1 MHEDTS
7 TPAVLGALRIT
18 LHVSFAALLLL
29 GVGRAVLET
38 HTSGAGLRPLVLPL
52 GLAVLLAVVYLV
64 GTVAE
69 NRVARRQ
76 AVWDPRPL
84 AVPWLMVITV
94 LWGTLTLLSPDFSW
108 VVFPLFFV
116 YLVLLPRVVALVC
129 IVVLTVVVI
138 VAQFLHTGPEGFSA
152 AMVVGPVV
160 GALFAVVVG
169 HGYRRLYRDAQRH
182 RRVIRELEAARSELA
197 HREHEAGRSAER
209 ERLSREIHDTLA
221 QGLSSIVLMSR
232 AARQSLDQADPTR
245 AGERIAIIEATAV
258 ENLAEA
264 RRFVRDLSS
273 PALDSSLPTALRGL
287 CAHTEERVR
296 ASDKDLDCE
305 FRCEGEVPD
314 LPPEYQS
321 LLLRAAQS
329 SLANVAAHS
338 RARTAV
344 VTLAG
349 WDDAVSLDVFD
360 DGIGFAPDTAG
371 RDTDEE
377 SFGLTKLQHRV
388 RELGGMFTLDS
399 EPGNGT
405 VVSIRLPLARPTSA
419 PTHPGAEK
427 AVEENR

>member
-7 TPAVLGALRIT
+7 TPAVLGAMRIT

-29 GVGRAVLET
+29 GAGRAVLQA
-38 HTSGAGLRPLVLPL
+38 HASGTGVRPLVLLL
-52 GLAVLLAVVYLV
+52 GLAVLLAAVYLV

-69 NRVARRQ
+69 NRAARRQ
-76 AVWDPRPL
+76 AGWDPRPL
-84 AVPWLMVITV
+84 ALPWLMVVTV
-94 LWGTLTLLSPDFSW
+94 LWGTLTLLSSDFSW

-116 YLVLLPRVVALVC
+116 YLVLLPRAVAVGC
-129 IVVLTVVVI
+129 IVVLTAVVI
-138 VAQFLHTGPEGFSA
+138 VAQFLHTGPEGFRA

-160 GALFAVVVG
+160 GAVFAVVVG

-182 RRVIRELEAARSELA
+182 RRVIRELEAARTELA
-197 HREHEAGRSAER
+197 HREREAGRSAER

-232 AARQSLDQADPTR
+232 AARQSLAQDDPVR
-245 AGERIAIIEATAV
+245 AGERMAIIEATAV

-273 PALDSSLPTALRGL
+273 PALDSSLLTALREV
-287 CAHTEERVR
+287 CAHTEQRVR
-296 ASDKDLDCE
+296 ASGEDLDCK

-314 LPPEYQS
+314 LPSEYQS

-360 DGIGFAPDTAG
+360 DGIGFVPDAAD
-371 RDTDEE
+371 RDTGEE
-377 SFGLTKLQHRV
+377 SYGLTKLQHRV
-388 RELGGMFTLDS
+388 RELGGTFALES

-405 VVSIRLPLARPTSA
+405 VISIRLPLTRPTAA
-419 PTHPGAEK
+419 PTHRGAGN

>member
-1 MHEDTS
+1 M
-7 TPAVLGALRIT
+7 
-18 LHVSFAALLLL
+18 
-29 GVGRAVLET
+29 
-38 HTSGAGLRPLVLPL
+38 
-52 GLAVLLAVVYLV
+52 VV
-64 GTVAE
+64 
-69 NRVARRQ
+69 
-76 AVWDPRPL
+76 
-84 AVPWLMVITV
+84 TV
-94 LWGTLTLLSPDFSW
+94 LWGTLTLLSSDFSW

-116 YLVLLPRVVALVC
+116 YLVLLPRAVAVGC
-129 IVVLTVVVI
+129 IVVLTAVVI
-138 VAQFLHTGPEGFSA
+138 VAQFLHAGPEGFRA

-160 GALFAVVVG
+160 GAVFAVVVG

-182 RRVIRELEAARSELA
+182 RRVIRELEAARTELA
-197 HREHEAGRSAER
+197 HREREAGRSAER

-232 AARQSLDQADPTR
+232 AARQSLAQDDPVR

-273 PALDSSLPTALRGL
+273 PALDSSLLTALREV
-287 CAHTEERVR
+287 CAHTEQRVR
-296 ASDKDLDCE
+296 ASGADLTCR

-314 LPPEYQS
+314 LPSEYRS

-360 DGIGFAPDTAG
+360 DGIGFVPETRG
-371 RDTDEE
+371 RNTGEE
-377 SFGLTKLQHRV
+377 SYGLTKLQHRV
-388 RELGGMFTLDS
+388 RELGGTFTLES

-405 VVSIRLPLARPTSA
+405 VISIRLPLTRPTAA
-419 PTHPGAEK
+419 PTHPGPGN

>member
-1 MHEDTS
+1 VHEDTS

-29 GVGRAVLET
+29 GIGRAVLQA
-38 HTSGAGLRPLVLPL
+38 HASGTGVRPLVLLL
-52 GLAVLLAVVYLV
+52 GLAMLLAAVYLV

-69 NRVARRQ
+69 NRAARRQ
-76 AVWDPRPL
+76 AGWDPRPL
-84 AVPWLMVITV
+84 ALPWLIVVTV

-116 YLVLLPRVVALVC
+116 YLVLLPRVVALGC
-129 IVVLTVVVI
+129 IVVLTAVVI
-138 VAQFLHTGPEGFSA
+138 VAQLLHTGPDGFRA

-160 GALFAVVVG
+160 GAVFAVVVG
-169 HGYRRLYRDAQRH
+169 HGYRRLYRDAQHH
-182 RRVIRELEAARSELA
+182 RRVIRELEAARTELA
-197 HREHEAGRSAER
+197 HREREAGRSAER

-232 AARQSLDQADPTR
+232 AARQSLDHADPAR
-245 AGERIAIIEATAV
+245 AVERIAIIEATAV

-273 PALDSSLPTALRGL
+273 PALDSSLLTALREV
-287 CAHTEERVR
+287 CAHTEQRVR
-296 ASDKDLDCE
+296 ASGAGLTCK
-305 FRCEGEVPD
+305 FRCEGEVPE
-314 LPPEYQS
+314 LPPGHQS

-360 DGIGFAPDTAG
+360 DGIGFVPDAAD
-371 RDTDEE
+371 RDIEE
-377 SFGLTKLQHRV
+377 EHFGLTKLQHRV
-388 RELGGMFTLDS
+388 REVGGTFALES
-399 EPGNGT
+399 EPGTGT
-405 VVSIRLPLARPTSA
+405 VVSVRLPLAPPTAA
-419 PTHPGAEK
+419 PTYPGTGT
-427 AVEENR
+427 AVEESR

>member
-1 MHEDTS
+1 MHKDTS

-18 LHVSFAALLLL
+18 LHVSFAALLAL
-29 GVGRAVLET
+29 GSGRAVLQA
-38 HTSGAGLRPLVLPL
+38 HASGTGSRPLLLVL
-52 GLAVLLAVVYLV
+52 GLAALLAVVYLM

-69 NRVARRQ
+69 NRAARHQ
-76 AVWDPRPL
+76 PGWDPRPWAL
-84 AVPWLMVITV
+84 PWLILVTV

-129 IVVLTVVVI
+129 IVVLTAVVI
-138 VAQFLHTGPEGFSA
+138 VAQYLHTGPEGFHA
-152 AMVVGPVV
+152 AMVVGPIV
-160 GALFAVVVG
+160 GAVFAVVVG
-169 HGYRRLYRDAQRH
+169 HGYRRLYHDAQRH
-182 RRVIRELEAARSELA
+182 RRVIRELEAARTELA
-197 HREHEAGRSAER
+197 HREREAGRSAER
-209 ERLSREIHDTLA
+209 ERLSREIHDTLS

-232 AARQSLDQADPTR
+232 AARQSLDQADATR

-273 PALDSSLPTALRGL
+273 PALDSSLLTALREV
-287 CAHTEERVR
+287 CAHTEQQVR
-296 ASDKDLDCE
+296 ASGADLACR
-305 FRCEGEVPD
+305 FRREGEVPD
-314 LPPEYQS
+314 LPSEYQS

-349 WDDAVSLDVFD
+349 WGDAVSLDVFD
-360 DGIGFAPDTAG
+360 DGIGFAPDAADQG
-371 RDTDEE
+371 TDEE

-388 RELGGMFTLDS
+388 RELGGTFTLES
-399 EPGNGT
+399 GPGNGT
-405 VVSIRLPLARPTSA
+405 VISIRLPWARPTA
-419 PTHPGAEK
+419 GPPHPGTGN

>member
-7 TPAVLGALRIT
+7 TRAVLGALRIT

-29 GVGRAVLET
+29 GSGRAVLQE
-38 HTSGAGLRPLVLPL
+38 HASGAEARPLLLLL
-52 GLAVLLAVVYLV
+52 GLAALLAAVYLV
-64 GTVAE
+64 GTIAE
-69 NRVARRQ
+69 NRSARHP
-76 AVWDPRPL
+76 VGWDPRPL
-84 AVPWLMVITV
+84 ALPWLIVVTV

-116 YLVLLPRVVALVC
+116 YLVLLSRAVALVC
-129 IVVLTVVVI
+129 IVVLTAVVI
-138 VAQFLHTGPEGFSA
+138 VAQYLHTGPEGFRA

-160 GALFAVVVG
+160 GAVFAVVVG
-169 HGYRRLYRDAQRH
+169 HGYRGLYRDAQRH
-182 RRVIRELEAARSELA
+182 RRVIRELEAARTELA
-197 HREHEAGRSAER
+197 HREREAGRSAER

-232 AARQSLDQADPTR
+232 AARQSLDQDDPTR
-245 AGERIAIIEATAV
+245 AAERIAIIEATAV

-273 PALDSSLPTALRGL
+273 PVLDSSLLTALL
-287 CAHTEERVR
+287 EVCAHTEQQVR
-296 ASDKDLDCE
+296 AAGADLTCR

-314 LPPEYQS
+314 LPSEHES
-321 LLLRAAQS
+321 VLLRAVQS
-329 SLANVAAHS
+329 SLANVVAHS

-360 DGIGFAPDTAG
+360 DGIGFVPDAADQGT
-371 RDTDEE
+371 EE
-377 SFGLTKLQHRV
+377 EHYGLIKLQHRV
-388 RELGGMFTLDS
+388 HELGGTFTLES
-399 EPGNGT
+399 GPGNGT
-405 VVSIRLPLARPTSA
+405 VISIRLPVARPTAA
-419 PTHPGAEK
+419 PTHPGTGN

>member
-29 GVGRAVLET
+29 GSGRAVLQE
-38 HTSGAGLRPLVLPL
+38 HASGAEARPLLLLL
-52 GLAVLLAVVYLV
+52 GLAALLAAVYLV
-64 GTVAE
+64 GTIAE
-69 NRVARRQ
+69 NRSARHP
-76 AVWDPRPL
+76 VGWDPRPL
-84 AVPWLMVITV
+84 ALPWLIVVTV

-116 YLVLLPRVVALVC
+116 YLVLLSRAVALVC
-129 IVVLTVVVI
+129 IVVLTAVVI
-138 VAQFLHTGPEGFSA
+138 VAQYLHTGPEGFRA

-160 GALFAVVVG
+160 GAVFAVVVG
-169 HGYRRLYRDAQRH
+169 HGYRGLYRDAQRH
-182 RRVIRELEAARSELA
+182 RRVIRELEAARTELA
-197 HREHEAGRSAER
+197 HREREAGRSAER

-232 AARQSLDQADPTR
+232 AARQSLDQDDPTR
-245 AGERIAIIEATAV
+245 AAERIAIIEATAV

-273 PALDSSLPTALRGL
+273 PVLDSSLLTALREV
-287 CAHTEERVR
+287 CAHTEQQVR
-296 ASDKDLDCE
+296 AAGADLTCR

-314 LPPEYQS
+314 LPSEHES
-321 LLLRAAQS
+321 VLLRAVQS
-329 SLANVAAHS
+329 SLANVVAHS

-360 DGIGFAPDTAG
+360 DGIGFVPDAADQGT
-371 RDTDEE
+371 EE
-377 SFGLTKLQHRV
+377 EHYGLIKLQHRV
-388 RELGGMFTLDS
+388 HELDGTLTLES
-399 EPGNGT
+399 GPGNGT
-405 VVSIRLPLARPTSA
+405 VVSIRLPVARPTAA
-419 PTHPGAEK
+419 PTHPGTGN